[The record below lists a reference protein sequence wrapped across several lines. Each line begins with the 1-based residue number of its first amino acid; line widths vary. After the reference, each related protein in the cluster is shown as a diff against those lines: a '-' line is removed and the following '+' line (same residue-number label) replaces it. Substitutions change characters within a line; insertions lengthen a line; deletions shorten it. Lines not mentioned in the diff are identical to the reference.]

1 MRIKNRVRMLTIY
14 FIVIFL
20 FFALIFRIIE
30 ASAKNVEDSLGI
42 KVPIIMYHSVLKDP
56 SKSNDYVISPID
68 VEKDFIYLKDNNYT
82 TVFISDLINYVY
94 DDIPLPKNPVVITF
108 DDGQLNNLEYVLPL
122 LKKYDMKANF
132 SVVGD
137 YTEKWSML
145 EDKNLTYSYLTWP
158 DIKTLVE
165 SGRVEIGNHS
175 NKMHSIDSKRK
186 ASTINEGETYKDYL
200 MEFGSDT
207 MAVQNKLHKNSDVTP
222 QFYTYPYGFY
232 CAESEKILKSLNFKA
247 TLIVSEKPNYITKSP
262 ECLYLLNRY
271 NRPSGIST
279 NEFMNKA
286 LA

>member
-132 SVVGD
+132 SVVG
-137 YTEKWSML
+137 
-145 EDKNLTYSYLTWP
+145 
-158 DIKTLVE
+158 
-165 SGRVEIGNHS
+165 
-175 NKMHSIDSKRK
+175 
-186 ASTINEGETYKDYL
+186 A
-200 MEFGSDT
+200 
-207 MAVQNKLHKNSDVTP
+207 
-222 QFYTYPYGFY
+222 
-232 CAESEKILKSLNFKA
+232 
-247 TLIVSEKPNYITKSP
+247 
-262 ECLYLLNRY
+262 
-271 NRPSGIST
+271 
-279 NEFMNKA
+279 
-286 LA
+286 